1 MKTAPTRSLLEADVN
16 SILDGTTGGD
26 AYLKEGDNISLLN
39 NDAGYI
45 TDAGVT
51 KIIAGDSIE
60 VTPADGTGEV
70 TIDVAIDASGVVINL
85 DDLDDVNVPTPGRR
99 CCSCLELQ

>member
-1 MKTAPTRSLLEADVN
+1 MSGNRLTAALSPKTLATLINDGENGTDPFITEADVN

-60 VTPADGTGEV
+60 VTP
-70 TIDVAIDASGVVINL
+70 S
-85 DDLDDVNVPTPGRR
+85 
-99 CCSCLELQ
+99 